1 MKNKLVQAL
10 EDFDKEDQKSDLFDE
25 EPQEEPAP
33 PLTEEQQKKADA
45 ESDQAVATALKQM
58 TVGSVV
64 CSIIACAVFAFLG
77 RFDFGVLYGVI
88 GGSVVALF
96 NFLYLGRSVQAALSM
111 GEKGTLYMRRTYNIR
126 VLIHAAWVVLCFKLP
141 MINAIA
147 GVLALFFPRITIFGM
162 QMAGMYKPSK

>member
-1 MKNKLVQAL
+1 MTSSQRIALNVAATYGRSLYALVCGLFSGRWMLQAMG
-10 EDFDKEDQKSDLFDE
+10 ETDY
-25 EPQEEPAP
+25 
-33 PLTEEQQKKADA
+33 
-45 ESDQAVATALKQM
+45 
-58 TVGSVV
+58 G
-64 CSIIACAVFAFLG
+64 
-77 RFDFGVLYGVI
+77 LYGVI
-88 GGSVVALF
+88 GGRVVALF

-111 GEKGTLYMRRTYNIR
+111 GEKGPLYMRRTYNIR